1 MQSLSAEGRVQQCL
15 RGHPAKRQENTSM
28 QTRSGNCRNP
38 RCAIER
44 CEIIESDRVRFELH
58 GKQDSGSHLW
68 GRREPADAKST
79 EPAGFDV
86 LKDLLRR
93 LDSGKRRAFHK
104 ALPLVKRIRMLA
116 GKVEVADRRSFIAG
130 D

>member
-1 MQSLSAEGRVQQCL
+1 MLARPSATRLDADKVCQLQKFQGVQSSA
-15 RGHPAKRQENTSM
+15 A
-28 QTRSGNCRNP
+28 RSSK
-38 RCAIER
+38 
-44 CEIIESDRVRFELH
+44 SDRVRFELH

-79 EPAGFDV
+79 ELAGFDV